1 MEAEV
6 DGEERTMRGEV
17 EAEAETRGGSRE
29 EGKGEE
35 LVSWSVG
42 WLVGGWVVGQLVEW
56 LVGGWSV
63 SCSVDWSD
71 DQTAGCSVGWWL
83 VSWWLVGQR

>member
-1 MEAEV
+1 MWRRKEEV
-6 DGEERTMRGEV
+6 ETELDGDKRTRRGEV
-17 EAEAETRGGSRE
+17 EAEAETRGGSQE

-42 WLVGGWVVGQLVEW
+42 RLVGGWVVGQLVEW

-63 SCSVDWSD
+63 SCSVDWSV
-71 DQTAGCSVGWWL
+71 DQTVGRF
-83 VSWWLVGQR
+83 VG